1 MIFPLLGPSIGVVF
15 TIKFPS
21 ISLSPASVKS
31 PVAVPFK
38 GMVIISLSTIGA
50 SFTGVTVMNKVSFT
64 QIAGNGR
71 P

>member
-1 MIFPLLGPSIGVVF
+1 M
-15 TIKFPS
+15 
-21 ISLSPASVKS
+21 SLSPASVKS
-31 PVAVPFK
+31 PVAVPFS

-64 QIAGNGR
+64 QIAGKGS